1 MANTF
6 LYSAARTSHPWQ
18 KSGVRL
24 RLPRKRHLKN
34 FCFILQIPSKNP
46 QDDGLEGL
54 IGVEIIH
61 TSVLSLAKYPI
72 HSK

>member
-1 MANTF
+1 MANLF
-6 LYSAARTSHPWQ
+6 LYSVARTSPFWL
-18 KSGVRL
+18 KAGV